1 MPQASLEQVG
11 LAIVKKNWV
20 WYLIMGIIL
29 IAFGAIAI
37 GRTCTATKV
46 SMVFIGWLM
55 VVAGVTQIIH
65 TSWKGRGWSGFF
77 FDILTGILY
86 AVVGFMVI
94 ANPGSTA
101 VTLTLLIAMFL
112 MFDGIFRIVGAISV
126 QVPNWGFV
134 VLSGV
139 ISFALGLL
147 IWRQW
152 PYSGLF
158 AIGLFVGIQM
168 VSNGI
173 STVMLSLAAKSLPDQ
188 ESPMTDSA

>member
-1 MPQASLEQVG
+1 MSQVSLEQVG
-11 LAIVKKNWV
+11 LANFKKNWV
-20 WYLIMGIIL
+20 WYLFMGLAL
-29 IAFGAIAI
+29 IVLGAIAI
-37 GRTCTATKV
+37 GRTCAMTTV
-46 SMVFIGWLM
+46 SMVFIGWIM
-55 VVAGVTQIIH
+55 VAAGVTQIIH
-65 TSWKGRGWSGFF
+65 ASWKGRGWSGFF

-86 AVVGFMVI
+86 LVVGFLVV

-101 VTLTLLIAMFL
+101 VTLTLMIAMFL
-112 MFDGIFRIVGAISV
+112 MFDGIFRIVGAITV
-126 QVPNWGFV
+126 HVPNWGFV
-134 VLSGV
+134 ALSGG

-173 STVMLSLAAKSLPDQ
+173 STIMLSLAAKNLPEQDAP
-188 ESPMTDSA
+188 SKKPA